1 MQYVG
6 RVTPRVRIATL
17 LRAATL
23 ASLVAVAMLWPAPG
37 TAPPAPA
44 EAEETV
50 TVLVGNIY
58 FCGPEHQDP
67 GPMCETVIN
76 VGDTVVWDFTP
87 AYAEDPDCV
96 DCIHTT
102 TDCGVNCNNPTTD
115 PLWDSGMLPN
125 VGEGI
130 FTYQFTFEQPGT
142 YLYYC
147 MVHPL
152 VHRGRLVVLGEMEL
166 VGDANCDETVNAIDA
181 AFVLQYAAGIIN
193 SLPCQG
199 NGDTNEDGSIN
210 AIDAALIL
218 QYSAGI
224 IHTLPP

>member
-1 MQYVG
+1 MLL
-6 RVTPRVRIATL
+6 RVATL
-17 LRAATL
+17 TM
-23 ASLVAVAMLWPAPG
+23 LVAAAMLRLAPAPL
-37 TAPPAPA
+37 PQAPA
-44 EAEETV
+44 EAEETHV
-50 TVLVGNIY
+50 VEVGNIWY
-58 FCGPEHQDP
+58 CGPEHQEP
-67 GPMCETVIN
+67 GPMCETEIS

-87 AYAEDPDCV
+87 ADTGGPECLRGECVHTATHCGADCN
-96 DCIHTT
+96 H
-102 TDCGVNCNNPTTD
+102 PTSD
-115 PLWDSGMLPN
+115 PLWDSGMLP
-125 VGEGI
+125 VSGE
-130 FTYQFTFEQPGT
+130 TYTYEFTFEQPGT

-152 VHRGRLVVLGEMEL
+152 VHRGRLVVRGEAEL

-181 AFVLQYAAGIIN
+181 AFVLQYAAGIIG
-193 SLPCQG
+193 SLPCQD